1 MLVSVVSFFSILI
14 TTTFLCSQNLFRSP
28 GVAAAAAFASVVA
41 AFASVAAGCPHFG
54 GCYFC

>member
-1 MLVSVVSFFSILI
+1 MLVSVVNFFSIPI
-14 TTTFLCSQNLFRSP
+14 TTFLCSQNLFRSP